1 MNSKVQTEMPFFMEL
16 RQAEFLNESMINKI
30 NSYRTAVIYCWQH
43 RRKGKGMAERLD
55 QALCASVIGAY
66 PSHFS
71 RCVNEK
77 SLSPMDLSPDLLP
90 AFEAYTGNR
99 AVTQYL
105 ARITATTCLEE
116 IQAMRSAA

>member
-1 MNSKVQTEMPFFMEL
+1 MQREMPFLQEL
-16 RQAEFLNESMINKI
+16 KQAEFINELTALNFK
-30 NSYRTAVIYCWQH
+30 SYREAVIYCWAN
-43 RRKGKGMAERLD
+43 RRKGKGMAEKLD

-77 SLSPMDLSPDLLP
+77 SNAPMDLSPNLIP

-105 ARITATTCLEE
+105 NRITATTGLEE
-116 IQAMRSAA
+116 IQALRAA

>member
-1 MNSKVQTEMPFFMEL
+1 METKLQREMPFLQEL
-16 RQAEFLNESMINKI
+16 KQAEFIDESTVSSFL
-30 NSYRTAVIYCWQH
+30 SYRDAVIHCWTN
-43 RRKGKGMAERLD
+43 RRKGKGMVEKLD

-77 SLSPMDLSPDLLP
+77 SLSPMDLSPNLLP

-105 ARITATTCLEE
+105 AKITATTCLEE
-116 IQAMRSAA
+116 IQARRAA

>member
-1 MNSKVQTEMPFFMEL
+1 MSAHIQKEMPFFLEL
-16 RQAEFLNESMINKI
+16 KQAEFVKDSAVDALK
-30 NSYRTAVIYCWQH
+30 SYREAVIYCWTN
-43 RRKGKGMAERLD
+43 RRKGKGMAEKLD

-71 RCVNEK
+71 RCVNDK
-77 SLSPMDLSPDLLP
+77 SNAPMDLSPNLIP

-105 ARITATTCLEE
+105 AKITAITCLEE
-116 IQAMRSAA
+116 IQAKRAA